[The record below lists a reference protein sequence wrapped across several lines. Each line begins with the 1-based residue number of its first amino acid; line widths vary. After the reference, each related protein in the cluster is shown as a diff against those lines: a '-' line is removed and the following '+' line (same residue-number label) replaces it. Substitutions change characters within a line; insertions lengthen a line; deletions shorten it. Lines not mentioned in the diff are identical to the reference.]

1 MTEKDI
7 VRLLSAGYPRKLTAK
22 KRVALIKL
30 MMDFTHANPDKVSGS
45 HRWYT
50 FDEAVKY
57 WHSKKYSS
65 VWWQLQGMWGHPNH
79 KEGLAYNFD
88 LETGRITFIEDLRI

>member
-22 KRVALIKL
+22 KRVALLKL
-30 MMDFTHANPDKVSGS
+30 MMDFTHANSDKTTLCSRYYS
-45 HRWYT
+45 

-65 VWWQLQGMWGHPNH
+65 VWWQLQGMWGHPKH
-79 KEGLAYNFD
+79 QQGLAYNFD
-88 LETGRITFIEDLRI
+88 SETERITFIEDLRI

>member
-7 VRLLSAGYPRKLTAK
+7 LRLLSANYPRKFTAK
-22 KRVALIKL
+22 KKVALIKL
-30 MMDFTHANPDKVSGS
+30 MMDFTHANLDKIHSL
-45 HRWYT
+45 HRWYN

-65 VWWQLQGMWGHPNH
+65 VWWQLRGMWGHPKH
-79 KEGLAYNFD
+79 QQGLAYNFD
-88 LETGRITFIEDLRI
+88 PETGRITFIEDLRI

>member
-7 VRLLSAGYPRKLTAK
+7 VRILSAGYPRKLTAK

-30 MMDFTHANPDKVSGS
+30 MMDFTHANLDKI
-45 HRWYT
+45 HNLRRWYN
-50 FDEAVKY
+50 FDTAVEY

-79 KEGLAYNFD
+79 IKGLAYNFD
-88 LETGRITFIEDLRI
+88 ADTGRITFIEDLRI

>member
-30 MMDFTHANPDKVSGS
+30 MMDFTHANPDKVSD
-45 HRWYT
+45 HRRWYS
-50 FDEAVKY
+50 FDTAVEY

-65 VWWQLQGMWGHPNH
+65 VWWQLKGMWGHPNH

-88 LETGRITFIEDLRI
+88 ADTGRITFIEDLRI

>member
-7 VRLLSAGYPRKLTAK
+7 VRLLSANYPRKFTAK
-22 KRVALIKL
+22 KKMALIKL
-30 MMDFTHANPDKVSGS
+30 MMDFTHANSDKTHSLRRYYS
-45 HRWYT
+45 

-65 VWWQLQGMWGHPNH
+65 VWWQLRGMYGHPKH
-79 KEGLAYNFD
+79 QQGLAYNFD
-88 LETGRITFIEDLRI
+88 PETGRITFIEDLRI